1 MDGAAITR
9 GADERQRG
17 GNVSELESEAMEAE
31 FGTVAGWT
39 EEAVR
44 ALGPEH
50 AIPAGCRG
58 SGSEAALRWLAD
70 RLALTAG
77 SRVLDDGAGVGG
89 PAGWLAAE
97 RGVRAVCAEPMHAAA
112 RAARR
117 LFHLPSVAAVAQGL
131 PFADAAFD
139 AAWCLGVLCTTSDKA
154 GALAEL
160 RRVLRDGG
168 RLGLLVF
175 VADRPLPPPLPEGN
189 DFPTEEEVRALL
201 DAAGFR
207 LGETATADLGDSP
220 PEWGERADAVDAEVT
235 RRHGDDPRRKEAQE
249 QSRRVGRLLADGAL
263 QPWLGVAEAR

>member
-1 MDGAAITR
+1 M
-9 GADERQRG
+9 
-17 GNVSELESEAMEAE
+17 SELAGEAMEAE

-44 ALGPEH
+44 ALGPDH

-58 SGSEAALRWLAD
+58 SGSEGALRWLAD
-70 RLALTAG
+70 RLGLTAG

-97 RGVRAVCAEPMHAAA
+97 RGVRAVCAEPMHEAA
-112 RAARR
+112 RAAHR
-117 LFHLPSVAAVAQGL
+117 LFGLPSVTALAQRL

-154 GALAEL
+154 GALTEL
-160 RRVLRDGG
+160 RRVLADGG

-189 DFPTEEEVRALL
+189 DFPTEEAVAGLL
-201 DAAGFR
+201 DGAGFAVVQSMESDG
-207 LGETATADLGDSP
+207 LAQAP
-220 PEWGERADAVDAEVT
+220 VAWQERADRVDALLGERHGADPRWQRAEEQT
-235 RRHGDDPRRKEAQE
+235 RRIA
-249 QSRRVGRLLADGAL
+249 RLIGGGHVRPLL
-263 QPWLGVAEAR
+263 VHARAA